1 MTLIVR
7 GIFKLVA
14 VIVIAGGIGAG
25 VGIGL
30 SKLSGDSDG
39 GAAAPAATQAATTS
53 TALSNQSPPPPP
65 PASEQ
70 AGGISVH
77 IVDAV
82 FHPAESPSG
91 LRRHRARLTVRVQ
104 VTNRGTSAVTPVRP
118 SMFVGSAE
126 TKTDPNADGPGT
138 SLGTLQP
145 GKAVAVTLRFEIAG
159 TVTTQLRSKLR
170 ARVVVAGRSRAT
182 LVTIGSPAT
191 AHN

>member
-1 MTLIVR
+1 MALVVR

-14 VIVIAGGIGAG
+14 VIVIAGGIGGG
-25 VGIGL
+25 VGVGL
-30 SKLSGDSDG
+30 SKLSGDSGG
-39 GAAAPAATQAATTS
+39 GAAPAPAAKQSATTS
-53 TALSNQSPPPPP
+53 GGSSSKSPPPP

-70 AGGISVH
+70 AGGVSVH
-77 IVDAV
+77 VVDAV

-104 VTNRGTSAVTPVRP
+104 VTNRGTSVVTPERP

-159 TVTTQLRSKLR
+159 AVTTQLRSQLR
-170 ARVVVAGRSRAT
+170 ARVVVAGRSRDT